1 MRETDR
7 LGAARCRRRGTP
19 PVALQG
25 TPHRMTLCFQRTPLG
40 DQQVRRSETRLP
52 LHIARLLLLFEGP
65 QTVEDL
71 RQMIDEPWLP
81 EALIELERRRL
92 IQRVTP
98 PPDHR
103 SPAATCC
110 PRRSSL
116 RQGTAAMRRSETAS
130 AAAACQSG
138 VMFLRQL
145 GSLGSDMARRIDEC
159 RSEAELNELMPQVD
173 ALIEAT
179 GRPRGARPVPAAVHP
194 VQLSPDPARRPT
206 RPDVSGYADAA
217 SPAARRRSGP
227 DASDGRDP
235 GRPRRGVLAVDASG
249 SAADLREDRRSA

>member
-7 LGAARCRRRGTP
+7 LGAADAPADGTP

-65 QTVEDL
+65 QTVDDL

-98 PPDHR
+98 PP
-103 SPAATCC
+103 SPARNLLTAAL
-110 PRRSSL
+110 SL
-116 RQGTAAMRRSETAS
+116 RQGGSDTTLEQRRARIR
-130 AAAACQSG
+130 
-138 VMFLRQL
+138 VLFLRQL
-145 GSLGSDMARRIDEC
+145 GALGSDMARRIDEC
-159 RSEAELNELMPQVD
+159 ASEDELNELMPQVD
-173 ALIEAT
+173 ALIEALA
-179 GRPRGARPVPAAVHP
+179 GREALGQFRQQA
-194 VQLSPDPARRPT
+194 T
-206 RPDVSGYADAA
+206 RS
-217 SPAARRRSGP
+217 S
-227 DASDGRDP
+227 
-235 GRPRRGVLAVDASG
+235 
-249 SAADLREDRRSA
+249 